1 MKKLFI
7 VGSGG
12 FGREVL
18 WLAKRINEECIR
30 VGKNQSG
37 ILSVLSMIMN
47 HSMELRR
54 MAILSLAGV
63 ATL

>member
-18 WLAKRINEECIR
+18 WLAKRINEARKTWDIQGFIDDNE
-30 VGKNQSG
+30 
-37 ILSVLSMIMN
+37 ILHGSMQDDYP
-47 HSMELRR
+47 
-54 MAILSLAGV
+54 AIIWKSWTKKLM
-63 ATL
+63 